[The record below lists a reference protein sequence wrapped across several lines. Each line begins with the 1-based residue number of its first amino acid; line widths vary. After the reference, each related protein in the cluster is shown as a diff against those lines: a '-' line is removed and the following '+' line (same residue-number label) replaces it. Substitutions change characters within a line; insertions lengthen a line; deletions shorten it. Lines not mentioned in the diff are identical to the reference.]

1 MSLSIR
7 SKSLTIAGASI
18 ATLSVLTPAIA
29 FAQPNP
35 ATVTKPMHT
44 NGRTQVS
51 VDHISGL
58 HAGTPNENEARYSLS
73 LTKLLIADYVF
84 EHGTP
89 ADKAKASDMIIHSND
104 GLATELSNRYPTAIR
119 SKASQYRMNSAVP
132 ASSWGNWRFSSAD
145 WSRYLTAK
153 RKEDPTGTGPLLTA
167 MRMSTTTA
175 ADGYNQRYGV
185 ALLPGVKGWKS
196 GWSDDRRTFHAS
208 VGYGDS
214 WTVAVQTNGTSGD
227 LNRDLVS
234 ALNSGVGAPAP
245 APAPG
250 GMVNYPARA
259 AARSSLDATQ
269 VWIKQSVGG
278 IDPIAADA
286 ISRSVGDGAN
296 PAINAIPEYILL
308 PAPVAQALPQPR

>member
-1 MSLSIR
+1 MSLSLRPR
-7 SKSLTIAGASI
+7 SVAITGASL
-18 ATLSVLTPAIA
+18 ATLSLLTPAIA
-29 FAQPNP
+29 IAQPNP
-35 ATVTKPMHT
+35 AVVTKPMHS

-51 VDHISGL
+51 VDHSSGL
-58 HAGTPNENEARYSLS
+58 HVGTPNENEARYSLS

-89 ADKAKASDMIIHSND
+89 AEKAKASDMIIHSND
-104 GLATELSNRYPTAIR
+104 ALATELSNRYPTAIR
-119 SKASQYRMNSAVP
+119 TKASQYKMNSAVP

-185 ALLPGVKGWKS
+185 ALLPGVQGWKS
-196 GWSDDRRTFHAS
+196 GWSDDRRTYHAS
-208 VGYGDS
+208 VGYGGS
-214 WTVAVQTNGTSGD
+214 WSVAVQTNGTSGD
-227 LNRDLVS
+227 LNRDLIE
-234 ALNSGVGAPAP
+234 ALNSGIGAPAP
-245 APAPG
+245 TPAPG

-259 AARSSLDATQ
+259 VAQSSLETTQ
-269 VWIKQSVGG
+269 AWIKQSIGG
-278 IDPIAADA
+278 VDPLAASA
-286 ISRSVGDGAN
+286 ISRSVGDGAQ
-296 PAINAIPEYILL
+296 PVISAIPEYIAL